1 MSRKSEIV
9 NKIKSGVNRL
19 TRTSGA
25 ANSELDS
32 ELVTKNIAEIN
43 QKFKERS
50 IKAKLFVKQNYLY
63 IRGTYT
69 DSKGIRKERKIPLR
83 LSTDISNLVSA
94 EARVLQF
101 VEFINKNGFMPD
113 VMMWDTPKVNP
124 VVSSGGRTIGEAIKV
139 FEIDYWKNKKKTPTK
154 EQSFNLIM
162 FYLEKLPQNAELTIN
177 FLLDYIINDSEPE
190 SKKRDS
196 LAQYFKS
203 LCRVNKVDGIEKL
216 DPFVGCYT
224 PTKRTKKDEEK
235 LLQLMEM
242 VRPNKRYG
250 WTLCSQYVFGTRI
263 GETYSLIPDLE
274 TGTASSV
281 CFPKAKPMYIKYPIA
296 LTKELAIKWELDN
309 IERVYSFELNNYDP
323 KESKY
328 VTDKLRAWLQP
339 RAKEVGLEGIQPTDI
354 RHDWGVRSIHA
365 EIDPRAAAKSMGH
378 SLKTHYDIYSQTY
391 DEIDAIKQAK
401 KLKK

>member
-25 ANSELDS
+25 ADSELNS
-32 ELVTKNIAEIN
+32 ELVTKNIEEIN

-50 IKAKLFVKQNYLY
+50 IRAKIFVKQNYLY

-124 VVSSGGRTIGEAIKV
+124 VVSAGGRTIGEAIKV

-162 FYLEKLPQNAELTIN
+162 HYLDKLPQNAELTIN
-177 FLLDYIINDSEPE
+177 FLIDYIINDSEPE

-203 LCRVNKVDGIEKL
+203 LCKVNKIDGIEKL

-224 PTKRTKKDEEK
+224 PAKRTKKDAEK

-391 DEIDAIKQAK
+391 DQIDAMKQSK
-401 KLKK
+401 KLNK